1 MNINKVQTT
10 DTSTI
15 TRNPS
20 LINGIDPAETSGG
33 TNDVKALEKVE
44 KSNKSTEQTQSKDAA
59 LSAKEA
65 KEIAED
71 LNEYMDDLQTHL
83 GFSIRED
90 LNKTIVV
97 EIKNRKTQELIKQ
110 IPSEE
115 LLKIM
120 ENMKELQGII
130 FDQSV

>member
-1 MNINKVQTT
+1 MNINNVQTT
-10 DTSTI
+10 DTSTT

-20 LINGIDPAETSGG
+20 LINGIDPAEKSGG
-33 TNDVKALEKVE
+33 TNNIKALQAVE
-44 KSNKSTEQTQSKDAA
+44 EPNKSAEQTQGKDTA

-90 LNKTIVV
+90 LNQTIVV

>member
-1 MNINKVQTT
+1 MDINKVQTT

-20 LINGIDPAETSGG
+20 LINGIDPAETAEG
-33 TNDVKALEKVE
+33 TNDVKTLEKVE
-44 KSNKSTEQTQSKDAA
+44 KPNRSAEQPQSNDAA

-90 LNKTIVV
+90 LNQTIVV